1 MSHILKLPHL
11 VQHDRMP
18 NMQVGCCRI
27 KSQFDPEFPPTLQ
40 FLPHVGFK
48 DQFLGAAFYD
58 GEVGIDVVGCIH
70 GLFFKVGNRD
80 GKIIFLLLFKALQAQ
95 DENKSQDSMTFAELK
110 ILAQKHAQG
119 LWHVARGETGKRALT
134 VIGVFF
140 ALPIF
145 GVLTAFGVSSDS
157 QLDQIERREIIESLT
172 LAPVLDV
179 VTTSE
184 TETPFRSSERVQRG
198 DTVAVLLQRL
208 GIEDQAAFNFLRTDK
223 SARSIFQLRPGRTV
237 QAVTDADGELLSF
250 AYLHSS
256 DQYLQVTRQGDT
268 FSAQELKINPTVR
281 LAYKSGNIRSSLFG
295 ATDEAGIPD
304 AIANQIA
311 RIFSTDIDFH
321 IDLRKGDRFTVIYEM
336 LYHEGEYLRPG
347 RVMSAEFANRGR
359 TFAAYL
365 FTDPEG
371 GESYYSADGQNR
383 AKSFLRSALAF
394 SRVSSGFGGRF
405 HPLLKNWR
413 QHTGVDF
420 AAPRGTPIWATADG
434 TVDHAGVKG
443 GYGNM
448 IEIRHSGGVTTL
460 YGHLSGFASGVRR
473 GTRVSQGQTIGY
485 VGATGWATGP
495 HLHYEFKVSGIHQ
508 DPLRVTLPKAEPLAK
523 KYLAAFQASA
533 ATQGEKL
540 ALLRET
546 HSGRFE

>member
-1 MSHILKLPHL
+1 
-11 VQHDRMP
+11 
-18 NMQVGCCRI
+18 
-27 KSQFDPEFPPTLQ
+27 
-40 FLPHVGFK
+40 
-48 DQFLGAAFYD
+48 
-58 GEVGIDVVGCIH
+58 
-70 GLFFKVGNRD
+70 
-80 GKIIFLLLFKALQAQ
+80 
-95 DENKSQDSMTFAELK
+95 MTFAELK
-110 ILAQKHAQG
+110 ILAQKHARS
-119 LWHVARGETGKRALT
+119 LWHFARGVAGKRTLAAVL
-134 VIGVFF
+134 VLF

-157 QLDQIERREIIESLT
+157 QLDHTERREIIESIS
-172 LAPVLDV
+172 LAPVENMAPSNDAES
-179 VTTSE
+179 T
-184 TETPFRSSERVQRG
+184 FRSSERVQRG
-198 DTVAVLLQRL
+198 DTVAFLLQKL
-208 GIEDQAAFNFLRTDK
+208 GVDDQAAFNFLRTEK

-256 DQYLQVTRQGDT
+256 DQYLKVTRQGET

-281 LAYKSGNIRSSLFG
+281 HVYKSGTIRSSLYG

-304 AIANQIA
+304 AVANQIA

-347 RVMSAEFANRGR
+347 RVMSAEFTNRGKS
-359 TFAAYL
+359 FAAYQ

-413 QHTGVDF
+413 KHTGVDF

-434 TVDHAGVKG
+434 SVEHAGVNG

-448 IEIRHSGGVTTL
+448 IEIRHPGGVTTL
-460 YGHLSGFASGVRR
+460 YGHLSGFAPGVRR

-495 HLHYEFKVSGIHQ
+495 HLHYEFKVSGVHQ
-508 DPLRVTLPKAEPLAK
+508 DPLRVALPKAEPLAQK
-523 KYLAAFQASA
+523 HLAAFKASA